1 MPKTHKNLFAEVVE
15 FDNLYSAYL
24 RARKSKRFRPEV
36 LRFGDVLEENLIQIQ
51 NELIWEQYR
60 PTEYRQFYV
69 YDPKKRLI
77 SAPAFR
83 DRVIH
88 QALVKVIEPL
98 FESKFIF
105 DSYACRKT
113 KGNHAAMERV
123 QMFSKVIRQNQGE
136 YYVLKADVL
145 KYFFSIDRTV
155 LLSILRKTIKDAK
168 LLNLVAKIINTD
180 NSNTGLPIGALTSQL
195 FANIYLN
202 ELDHFV
208 KEELRMKYYVRYMDD
223 FVILHPSKEKLKSAL
238 VEISTLLNDR
248 LRIQLNN
255 KTQIFPYKR
264 GVDFCGYRI
273 WPTHILPRKR
283 VLKKFRK
290 SFKQLNC
297 RNMSLTQVKPYAM
310 NFIGYAK
317 HCNGYK
323 STKSILNLLF
333 RPTPRPQNRS

>member
-1 MPKTHKNLFAEVVE
+1 MPKTHKNLFSEVVE
-15 FDNLYSAYL
+15 FDNLHSAYL
-24 RARKSKRFRPEV
+24 RARISKRFRPEV
-36 LRFGDVLEENLIQIQ
+36 LKFGENLEENLIQIQ

-60 PTEYRQFYV
+60 PTKYRQFYV

-88 QALVKVIEPL
+88 QALVKVIEPF

-123 QMFSKVIRQNQGE
+123 YQFSKIYRQNHGE

-155 LLSILRKTIKDAK
+155 LLSMLRKTIRDAK
-168 LLNLVAKIINTD
+168 LLNLIANIVNTD
-180 NSNTGLPIGALTSQL
+180 NSNIGLPIGALTSQL

-208 KEELRMKYYVRYMDD
+208 KEELRMKHYVRYMDD
-223 FVILHPSKEKLKSAL
+223 FVILHPDKEALKSAL
-238 VEISTLLNDR
+238 SEINIFLNEK

-255 KTQIFPYKR
+255 KTQIFLFKR

-283 VLKKFRK
+283 VLKKFRN
-290 SFKQLNC
+290 SFKQLKA
-297 RNMSLTQVKPYAM
+297 RNMSLREVRPYAM
-310 NFIGYAK
+310 NFLGYAK
-317 HCNGYK
+317 HCNSYK
-323 STKSILNLLF
+323 SIKSILNLLF
-333 RPTPRPQNRS
+333 